1 MRALTSLT
9 PALLTSLLLTGCDA
23 LGAFNYLQSGG
34 VSPSYADIPYGA
46 SARQTLD
53 LYLPEEVAAPAPLLV
68 WFYGGG
74 WDSGDKEKYAFV
86 ARRFTAMGYAVAIP
100 NYRLV
105 PEVRFPAFLD
115 DAAAALARLRRLA
128 EEQPGQISL
137 QPMVLAGHSAGAYI
151 AVQVV
156 AGPGYLGRVG
166 LGPEDVAGI
175 IGLSGPYDFY
185 PYKVDSSRN
194 AFGDTPASQSQ
205 PVAQELSR
213 MPPLLL
219 ISGNADETVRPRN
232 SIQLAEKAPRAELQL
247 VDGLGHAGTLLA
259 LGRYITTNRAVLEP
273 LEQFLLAVSSA
284 PPQGAME

>member
-1 MRALTSLT
+1 MRVLTSLT
-9 PALLTSLLLTGCDA
+9 PALLTSFLLTGCDA
-23 LGAFNYLQSGG
+23 LGAFNFVQAGG
-34 VSPSYADIPYGA
+34 ISPSYADVAYGA
-46 SARQTLD
+46 GERQTLD
-53 LYLPEEVAAPAPLLV
+53 LYLPKENGTPAPLLV
-68 WFYGGG
+68 WFYGGA
-74 WDSGDKEKYAFV
+74 WDSGDKEQYAFV

-115 DAAAALARLRRLA
+115 DAAAALARLRSLIR
-128 EEQPGQISL
+128 EQPGKIST

-156 AGPGYLGRVG
+156 AGPDYLAKVG

-185 PYKVDSSRN
+185 PYKVDSSRA
-194 AFGDTPASQSQ
+194 AFGDTPARQSQ
-205 PVAQELSR
+205 PVEQELSR

-232 SIQLAEKAPRAELQL
+232 SIRLSEKAPQARLQL

-259 LGRYITTNRAVLEP
+259 LGRFITSNKAVLEP
-273 LEQFLLAVSSA
+273 LEQFLVTVSSPA
-284 PPQGAME
+284 PQS